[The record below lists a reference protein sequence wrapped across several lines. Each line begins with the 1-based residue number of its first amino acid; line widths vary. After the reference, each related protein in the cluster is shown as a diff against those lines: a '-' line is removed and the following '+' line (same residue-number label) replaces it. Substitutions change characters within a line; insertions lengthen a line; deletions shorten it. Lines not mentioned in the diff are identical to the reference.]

1 MILRRVLIANRGEIA
16 VRVIRTCRRLGIE
29 TVLTVAAADA
39 DSVPARLADTTDR
52 DRSPTSTSRR
62 SSGPPPRR
70 GRDAIHPGY
79 GFLSENPRLA
89 RACEAAGIVF
99 IGPGADVL
107 EAAGDKL
114 AARDHAVAAGLPVLP
129 GGLVR
134 AEAEDEGG
142 AAGEIAGRIGYP
154 VLVKAAGGG
163 GGRGLRVVRDPA
175 DLAGAVAMGS
185 AEAQAAFGDG
195 RVYLERYV
203 SPARHVEVQ
212 LLGDGENVIHLGD
225 RDCSVQRRY
234 QKLVEEAPAPRLGET
249 LRVGMRAAAVAF
261 GQHLKY
267 QGLGTVEFLV
277 DAARSEFWFLEVNAR
292 IQVEHPVTEAVTGL
306 DLVAEQIAV
315 AEGRRLGLSQAS
327 VRLDGHAIE
336 CRINAE
342 DPAAGFRPSPGRVT
356 SAVFPAGPGIRVDT
370 HIQAGSAVPP
380 QYDSLLAKLVVERGE
395 PGRGA
400 GPAARRAGPVRDRRG
415 GDHRCR
421 CTRRWP
427 PTTSSPPEAS
437 ARTTSHGGW
446 SSKPGPLGIKMAEIQ
461 LVDVS
466 LRDGNQSLWGA
477 TGLRTDHI
485 LQIAPVLNRVGFR
498 ALDFMSSTAMGVAVR
513 THREDPWERIRLTRA
528 AMPDTPLQLIGTGF
542 RFISWERAHPEVMQL
557 VYERLVAAGISR
569 FVLLDPMHD
578 MDAVRRSARMVKRA
592 GGTETILA
600 LTYTISAV
608 HDDDF
613 YAGIAAAAAA
623 SPYID
628 RAYIKDPAGLLTPE
642 RARTLIPAVRARLGG
657 KPLELHA
664 HCTIGLSPLVYLVAP
679 DLGVSV
685 LQTGCGALADGSSL
699 PDAQR
704 VVANLRALGHTV
716 DVDDRLLAV
725 VCAVLQSAGRG
736 RGAAVRPAAAVR
748 RGVHPAPAGRRGAD
762 HAAAAAGRTGAG
774 GPVRRGDRGGEP
786 GQGRTRLPDHGHPV
800 PADGDGAGACRTCW
814 VLSGT
819 RSSPTR

>member
-1 MILRRVLIANRGEIA
+1 VILRRMLIANRGEIA

-29 TVLTVAAADA
+29 TVLTVADADA
-39 DSVPARLADTTDR
+39 DSVPARLADKTIAIGSYLDVEEVV
-52 DRSPTSTSRR
+52 
-62 SSGPPPRR
+62 GAAVAA
-70 GRDAIHPGY
+70 GAMAIHPGY

-114 AARDHAVAAGLPVLP
+114 AARNHAVAAGLPVLP

-134 AEAEDEGG
+134 AGAGGALGAGGEAGAAGAGGALGAEGEAGAAGAG

-175 DLAGAVAMGS
+175 DLAGAVAVGS

-234 QKLVEEAPAPRLGET
+234 QKLIEEAPAPRLGET

-380 QYDSLLAKLVVERGE
+380 QYDSLLAKLVVSGASRAEALGRL
-395 PGRGA
+395 RGA
-400 GPAARRAGPVRDRRG
+400 LARCEIGGVTTTLPVHAALAADDEFAAGGVGTDYLARWLELETRPVRDKN
-415 GDHRCR
+415 D
-421 CTRRWP
+421 
-427 PTTSSPPEAS
+427 
-437 ARTTSHGGW
+437 
-446 SSKPGPLGIKMAEIQ
+446 
-461 LVDVS
+461 
-466 LRDGNQSLWGA
+466 
-477 TGLRTDHI
+477 
-485 LQIAPVLNRVGFR
+485 
-498 ALDFMSSTAMGVAVR
+498 
-513 THREDPWERIRLTRA
+513 
-528 AMPDTPLQLIGTGF
+528 
-542 RFISWERAHPEVMQL
+542 
-557 VYERLVAAGISR
+557 
-569 FVLLDPMHD
+569 
-578 MDAVRRSARMVKRA
+578 
-592 GGTETILA
+592 
-600 LTYTISAV
+600 
-608 HDDDF
+608 
-613 YAGIAAAAAA
+613 
-623 SPYID
+623 
-628 RAYIKDPAGLLTPE
+628 
-642 RARTLIPAVRARLGG
+642 
-657 KPLELHA
+657 
-664 HCTIGLSPLVYLVAP
+664 
-679 DLGVSV
+679 
-685 LQTGCGALADGSSL
+685 
-699 PDAQR
+699 
-704 VVANLRALGHTV
+704 
-716 DVDDRLLAV
+716 
-725 VCAVLQSAGRG
+725 
-736 RGAAVRPAAAVR
+736 
-748 RGVHPAPAGRRGAD
+748 
-762 HAAAAAGRTGAG
+762 
-774 GPVRRGDRGGEP
+774 
-786 GQGRTRLPDHGHPV
+786 
-800 PADGDGAGACRTCW
+800 
-814 VLSGT
+814 
-819 RSSPTR
+819 

>member
-1 MILRRVLIANRGEIA
+1 VILRRVLIANRGEIA

-29 TVLTVAAADA
+29 TVLTVADADA
-39 DSVPARLADTTDR
+39 DSVPARLADKTIAIGSYLDVEEVVGAAAAAGAR
-52 DRSPTSTSRR
+52 
-62 SSGPPPRR
+62 
-70 GRDAIHPGY
+70 AIHPGY

-114 AARDHAVAAGLPVLP
+114 AARNHAVAAGLPVLP
-129 GGLVR
+129 GGPVR
-134 AEAEDEGG
+134 AEATGADGALGAVGAADAAGAGEMGGEAG

-261 GQHLKY
+261 GQYLKY

-342 DPAAGFRPSPGRVT
+342 DPAAGFRPNPGLVT

-380 QYDSLLAKLVVERGE
+380 QYDSLLAKLVVSGASRAEALGRL
-395 PGRGA
+395 RGA
-400 GPAARRAGPVRDRRG
+400 LARCEIGGVATTLPVHAALADDDEFAAGGVGTDYLARWLELQTRPVRDKNG
-415 GDHRCR
+415 
-421 CTRRWP
+421 
-427 PTTSSPPEAS
+427 
-437 ARTTSHGGW
+437 
-446 SSKPGPLGIKMAEIQ
+446 
-461 LVDVS
+461 
-466 LRDGNQSLWGA
+466 
-477 TGLRTDHI
+477 
-485 LQIAPVLNRVGFR
+485 
-498 ALDFMSSTAMGVAVR
+498 
-513 THREDPWERIRLTRA
+513 
-528 AMPDTPLQLIGTGF
+528 
-542 RFISWERAHPEVMQL
+542 
-557 VYERLVAAGISR
+557 
-569 FVLLDPMHD
+569 
-578 MDAVRRSARMVKRA
+578 
-592 GGTETILA
+592 
-600 LTYTISAV
+600 
-608 HDDDF
+608 
-613 YAGIAAAAAA
+613 
-623 SPYID
+623 
-628 RAYIKDPAGLLTPE
+628 
-642 RARTLIPAVRARLGG
+642 
-657 KPLELHA
+657 
-664 HCTIGLSPLVYLVAP
+664 
-679 DLGVSV
+679 
-685 LQTGCGALADGSSL
+685 
-699 PDAQR
+699 
-704 VVANLRALGHTV
+704 
-716 DVDDRLLAV
+716 
-725 VCAVLQSAGRG
+725 
-736 RGAAVRPAAAVR
+736 
-748 RGVHPAPAGRRGAD
+748 
-762 HAAAAAGRTGAG
+762 
-774 GPVRRGDRGGEP
+774 
-786 GQGRTRLPDHGHPV
+786 
-800 PADGDGAGACRTCW
+800 
-814 VLSGT
+814 
-819 RSSPTR
+819 

>member
-1 MILRRVLIANRGEIA
+1 VILRRVLIANRGEIA
-16 VRVIRTCRRLGIE
+16 ARVIRTCRQLGIE
-29 TVLTVAAADA
+29 TVLTVAAEDA
-39 DSVPARLADTTDR
+39 DSVPARLADTTIAIGSYLDVEEVVGAAAAAGAR
-52 DRSPTSTSRR
+52 
-62 SSGPPPRR
+62 
-70 GRDAIHPGY
+70 AIHPGY

-114 AARDHAVAAGLPVLP
+114 AARNHAVAAGLPVLP

-163 GGRGLRVVRDPA
+163 GGRGLRVVRDPV

-203 SPARHVEVQ
+203 SLARHVEVQ

-342 DPAAGFRPSPGRVT
+342 DPAAGFRPSPGLVT

-380 QYDSLLAKLVVERGE
+380 QYDSLLAKLVASGASRAEALGRL
-395 PGRGA
+395 RGA
-400 GPAARRAGPVRDRRG
+400 LARCEIGGVATTLPVHAALADDDEFAAGGVGTDYLARWLELQTRPVRDKNG
-415 GDHRCR
+415 
-421 CTRRWP
+421 
-427 PTTSSPPEAS
+427 
-437 ARTTSHGGW
+437 
-446 SSKPGPLGIKMAEIQ
+446 
-461 LVDVS
+461 
-466 LRDGNQSLWGA
+466 
-477 TGLRTDHI
+477 
-485 LQIAPVLNRVGFR
+485 
-498 ALDFMSSTAMGVAVR
+498 
-513 THREDPWERIRLTRA
+513 
-528 AMPDTPLQLIGTGF
+528 
-542 RFISWERAHPEVMQL
+542 
-557 VYERLVAAGISR
+557 
-569 FVLLDPMHD
+569 
-578 MDAVRRSARMVKRA
+578 
-592 GGTETILA
+592 
-600 LTYTISAV
+600 
-608 HDDDF
+608 
-613 YAGIAAAAAA
+613 
-623 SPYID
+623 
-628 RAYIKDPAGLLTPE
+628 
-642 RARTLIPAVRARLGG
+642 
-657 KPLELHA
+657 
-664 HCTIGLSPLVYLVAP
+664 
-679 DLGVSV
+679 
-685 LQTGCGALADGSSL
+685 
-699 PDAQR
+699 
-704 VVANLRALGHTV
+704 
-716 DVDDRLLAV
+716 
-725 VCAVLQSAGRG
+725 
-736 RGAAVRPAAAVR
+736 
-748 RGVHPAPAGRRGAD
+748 
-762 HAAAAAGRTGAG
+762 
-774 GPVRRGDRGGEP
+774 
-786 GQGRTRLPDHGHPV
+786 
-800 PADGDGAGACRTCW
+800 
-814 VLSGT
+814 
-819 RSSPTR
+819 